1 MIPDPAPRAFDPD
14 PAPPQAAADAR
25 ALIERQMAVLSRLTE
40 IGMAVAEACGR
51 RAVAEAAGEHS
62 AGAADPGPDAGL
74 VFARVARAVRLTI
87 ALQQR
92 LMKDLDALDKAQAH
106 AERMRTVGRRL
117 HLRDLVG
124 EAARTLV
131 EARRK
136 AEGRLAGDED
146 AAEAEIELMTETA
159 YERLTDAEDDDLDAL
174 SFDEAVASVCR
185 DLGLAPDRAAR
196 LMATVEPPLGRHAP
210 AAPGLGQRPTRGQA
224 PRSGGRWRG
233 AVRFRHPPLDH
244 PDKPGEDPVG
254 EEPRPPP

>member
-1 MIPDPAPRAFDPD
+1 MIHVDPAHIAPQPASAPA
-14 PAPPQAAADAR
+14 APPADAR

-40 IGMAVAEACGR
+40 IGMEVAEACGR
-51 RAVAEAAGEHS
+51 RAVGEAA
-62 AGAADPGPDAGL
+62 ADRPVAASNPSPDPGPGPGL

-92 LMKDLDALDKAQAH
+92 LMKDLDALDKAEAH

-117 HLRDLVG
+117 RLRDLVG

-131 EARRK
+131 EARRE
-136 AEGRLAGDED
+136 AEDRLLGEED

-174 SFDEAVASVCR
+174 TFDEAVAGVCR

-196 LMATVEPPLGRHAP
+196 LMAAVEPPLRHPPP
-210 AAPGLGQRPTRGQA
+210 ARRPGGPERP
-224 PRSGGRWRG
+224 
-233 AVRFRHPPLDH
+233 VRFRHPRLDR
-244 PDKPGEDPVG
+244 PDEPGDDEVA
-254 EEPRPPP
+254 EAARAPP

>member
-1 MIPDPAPRAFDPD
+1 MIPDPARFAFNPAS
-14 PAPPQAAADAR
+14 APPQAAADAR

-40 IGMAVAEACGR
+40 IGMEVAEACGR
-51 RAVAEAAGEHS
+51 RAVGEAPAERPVAAS
-62 AGAADPGPDAGL
+62 NPSPDPGL

-92 LMKDLDALDKAQAH
+92 LMKDLDALDKAEAH

-117 HLRDLVG
+117 RLRDLVG

-131 EARRK
+131 EARRE
-136 AEGRLAGDED
+136 AEDRLLGEED

-174 SFDEAVASVCR
+174 TFDEAVAGVCR

-196 LMATVEPPLGRHAP
+196 LMAAVEPPL
-210 AAPGLGQRPTRGQA
+210 
-224 PRSGGRWRG
+224 
-233 AVRFRHPPLDH
+233 RHPPPARRPGGPERPVRFPHPRLDR
-244 PDKPGEDPVG
+244 PDEPGDDDLG
-254 EEPRPPP
+254 EAARAPP